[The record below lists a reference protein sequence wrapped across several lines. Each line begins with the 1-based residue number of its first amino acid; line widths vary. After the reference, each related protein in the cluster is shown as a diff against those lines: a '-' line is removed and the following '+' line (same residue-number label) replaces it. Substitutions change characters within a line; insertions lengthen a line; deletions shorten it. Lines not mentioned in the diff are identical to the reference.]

1 MSGLCLSSVVW
12 VIELFMMLK
21 ILDFLARRLLEFLLY
36 TVMGC
41 GWWLLLGGLCLLRLL
56 LLWRLLVAVRC
67 SLL

>member
-21 ILDFLARRLLEFLLY
+21 TLDFLVKRLLEFLLY
-36 TVMGC
+36 TVTGC

-67 SLL
+67 SML